1 MSLERGM
8 LLIFIM
14 KKNLQK
20 SDLSGRMRNTTGS
33 TRKPSKKQARKM
45 IPVKQNMKSR
55 QWLMIE
61 TEKEHKEATARFE
74 EIREAPK
81 GTPEYREM
89 LLLVHLIS
97 VYEEK
102 KWSLPDVDPIE
113 MIKIRM
119 EDFGYNASD
128 LAREYGDKGTISKV
142 LNYKQALSLTMIRK
156 FSILLRIPVDALTKE
171 YALH

>member
-1 MSLERGM
+1 MTTITHNKKSAQW
-8 LLIFIM
+8 LLIE
-14 KKNLQK
+14 N
-20 SDLSGRMRNTTGS
+20 
-33 TRKPSKKQARKM
+33 
-45 IPVKQNMKSR
+45 
-55 QWLMIE
+55 
-61 TEKEHKEATARFE
+61 EKEYKEATARFE
-74 EIREAPK
+74 EIREAEK
-81 GTPEYREM
+81 DTPEYREM

-102 KWSLPDVDPIE
+102 KWSLPEVDPIE

-128 LAREYGDKGTISKV
+128 LAREYGDKGTVSKV

-156 FSILLRIPVDALTKE
+156 FSKLLRIPVDALTKE